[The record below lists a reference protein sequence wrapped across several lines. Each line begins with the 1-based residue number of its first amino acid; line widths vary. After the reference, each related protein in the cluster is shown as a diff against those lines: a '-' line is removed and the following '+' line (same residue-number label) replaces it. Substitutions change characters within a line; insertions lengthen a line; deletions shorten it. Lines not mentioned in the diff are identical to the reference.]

1 MAVAF
6 VHRDMPPRAIG
17 QEPWEGSLEDL
28 PRRFRRAKPIKAI
41 ALLLSVVAGCSASG
55 NSSQSPGGSST
66 GFGGSSATGAG
77 ATNGGLGS
85 GGSTGTGTGGTSLPP
100 ETEVESSYEIPV
112 ATGRYIW
119 VANPDSGR
127 VAYVAGATLQVH
139 TVEAGNGP
147 TYIAPI
153 PSSSGDAVVVLN
165 VLSDDATVLR
175 LSAGGALTK
184 NTVSGIA
191 HGVNSLA
198 VSPGGRWVTAW
209 TDARA
214 VTAADPLKG
223 YQAVTLIDLAAT
235 PPARTVLSVGFR
247 PVEVAYAADESAA
260 FAVTED
266 GVSVVDLSAAAGPRV
281 TRNLALTTDPT
292 EDADTRDVS
301 ITPNG
306 RLALVRREGS
316 ASIGVLDLTTGA
328 LGAIQLS
335 AAVTDLDL
343 TPDGA
348 AAVAVVR
355 DTAEVAI
362 ISLSGGVPDDS
373 KVQHVTI
380 AGETI
385 GSASISA
392 DGKSVLLYTNAVA
405 AQRLTVL
412 TLGASPSYR
421 IVKLHAPVLA
431 VFATPD
437 GSNAVVFHSEAP
449 PPASDAGAPAPR
461 DGGTAPSRD
470 AGPPPSQKPTHA
482 FSLVPL
488 AADLPAA
495 IEETDVPP
503 QAVAITPAGDRVL
516 VTERDDQKKVYG
528 VYVGQFPSLHVQKID
543 LASPP
548 IAVGVLAGAN
558 QGYVAQK
565 NAEGRITFVA
575 LDSGQARTLT
585 GFEIGASVVDW
596 AQSGAADGG
605 TRP

>member
-1 MAVAF
+1 M
-6 VHRDMPPRAIG
+6 RLRT
-17 QEPWEGSLEDL
+17 
-28 PRRFRRAKPIKAI
+28 I
-41 ALLLSVVAGCSASG
+41 ALLLSVAAGCSAA
-55 NSSQSPGGSST
+55 SQSGGSSDGT
-66 GFGGSSATGAG
+66 SNGFGGTKGTGA
-77 ATNGGLGS
+77 TSGGIGS
-85 GGSTGTGTGGTSLPP
+85 GGSTGTGGSSSLPP
-100 ETEVESSYEIPV
+100 ETEAESSYEIPV

-127 VAYVAGATLQVH
+127 VAYVAGATLQVR

-153 PSSSGDAVVVLN
+153 PSGTGDAVVVLN

-175 LSAGGALTK
+175 IAATGALTK
-184 NTVSGIA
+184 NTVSGVA
-191 HGVNSLA
+191 HGANALT

-223 YQAVTLIDLAAT
+223 YQAVTVIDLAAR
-235 PPARTVLSVGFR
+235 PPAGTVLSVGFR

-266 GVSVVDLSAAAGPRV
+266 GVSVIDLSAASGPRV
-281 TRNLALTTDPT
+281 TRNLLLTSDPT
-292 EDADTRDVS
+292 DDADTRDVS
-301 ITPNG
+301 ITPSG
-306 RLALVRREGS
+306 QLALVRREGS

-328 LGAIQLS
+328 LGEIALS

-343 TPDGA
+343 TPDGGA
-348 AAVAVVR
+348 AIAVAR
-355 DTAEVAI
+355 DSAEVAI
-362 ISLSGGVPDDS
+362 IPLGTGLPDAS

-405 AQRLTVL
+405 AQRVTVL
-412 TLGASPSYR
+412 TLGASPAYR

-437 GSNAVVFHSEAP
+437 GSNAVVFHSESP
-449 PPASDAGAPAPR
+449 PPVVDAGAPAPA
-461 DGGTAPSRD
+461 DGGLTARPD
-470 AGPPPSQKPTHA
+470 AGPPPSQKPTRA

-503 QAVAITPAGDRVL
+503 QAVAISPAGDRVL
-516 VTERDDQKKVYG
+516 ITERDDQKKVYG

-548 IAVGVLAGAN
+548 IAVGVLAAAN

-596 AQSGAADGG
+596 AQSAAADGG
-605 TRP
+605 VSP